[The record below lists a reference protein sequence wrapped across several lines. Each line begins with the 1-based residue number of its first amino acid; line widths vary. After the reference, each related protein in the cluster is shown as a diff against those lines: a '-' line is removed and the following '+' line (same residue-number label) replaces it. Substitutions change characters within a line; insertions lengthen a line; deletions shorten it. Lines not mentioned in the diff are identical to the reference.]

1 MRRNTRF
8 WLLGSVV
15 TLAAALMLLTT
26 FALAAS
32 SGKGHHGRKAQHVR
46 WDIISLVGGNFPGP
60 ANPGGHASAMAP
72 DGDVITLT
80 GSGTFVAPA
89 SGKGSRAARGGGTW
103 TTSMGARGRYRVTA
117 LVSWTFANFQATTPT
132 LIDNIDHGR
141 RSNGTAVLKI
151 RFSDG
156 STGVLTVGCH
166 GPGAPPGIF
175 EGIATTKGYKTYYAV
190 QPPAAGVDANRTIF
204 HLGR

>member
-1 MRRNTRF
+1 MRRHR
-8 WLLGSVV
+8 LLWVLGVA
-15 TLAAALMLLTT
+15 TLAAALALLTT
-26 FALAAS
+26 FASAVPP
-32 SGKGHHGRKAQHVR
+32 GKGEHGRKAQHVR

-60 ANPGGHASAMAP
+60 ANPGGHASATAP
-72 DGDVITLT
+72 DGDTITLT

-89 SGKGSRAARGGGTW
+89 SGKGSRAVRGGGTW
-103 TTSMGARGRYRVTA
+103 TTSLGGSGTYRVTA

-151 RFSDG
+151 AFSDG

-175 EGIATTKGYKTYYAV
+175 EGIATTKGYKTYYTV

-204 HLGR
+204 HLRR